1 MAEFNP
7 SEFSKNSNL
16 EVNPLQKYFR
26 QPKVFITLPSQGK
39 YYPQETIELTEN
51 NEYPVYAM
59 TAKDELAMKTPD
71 ALLNGQATVGVIQS
85 CMPNIKNAWALPS
98 IDLDAILIA
107 IRIATYGDELELTTK
122 VPGTGEEKTF
132 SVDLRKILNKLVTV
146 EYENKLSLGDMDVE
160 LRPLTYREFTQASMK
175 TFEEQ
180 RIFALVNDE
189 ELSDSEKLDKFSV
202 SFKKLT
208 DLTVDTLSKSI
219 VSISIGDTIVTNQTH
234 IDEFINNAD
243 KAFYTT
249 ITEHLDEQKAKFAIE
264 PFKVH
269 SSDEDIA
276 LGAPAEWEVPITFD
290 QSNFFA

>member
-219 VSISIGDTIVTNQTH
+219 VSISIGDTVVTNQTH